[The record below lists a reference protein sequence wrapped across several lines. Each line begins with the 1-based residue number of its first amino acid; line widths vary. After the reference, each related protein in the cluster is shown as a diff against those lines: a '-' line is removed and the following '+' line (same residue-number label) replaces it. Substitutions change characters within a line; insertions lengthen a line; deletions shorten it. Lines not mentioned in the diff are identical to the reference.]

1 MKDFEKETL
10 HPKTVWKFIKDDL
23 ELKIIKGELR
33 NADKVPSIAELAEE
47 YNVSKTT
54 AQKTLEDMYNDG
66 TITKRKGI
74 GYFVIP
80 YTKKRLLV
88 KHKQELMTMVN
99 DCLSYADKLGMCSD
113 DFEKFKEILK
123 NCIND
128 ISSR

>member
-1 MKDFEKETL
+1 MRNENDTL

-23 ELKIIKGELR
+23 ELKIINGELR
-33 NADKVPSIAELAEE
+33 NADKVPSIADLATE

-80 YTKKRLLV
+80 YTKKKLFV
-88 KHKQELMTMVN
+88 KHKQELITKMN
-99 DCLSYADKLGMCSD
+99 ECLKDAGKLGMSSND
-113 DFEKFKEILK
+113 LEDFKDVLMS
-123 NCIND
+123 CINA